1 MLAYELLVG
10 KPPFEVKD
18 EMETR
23 KRIMYE
29 NTLTLPPHVSPEA
42 VNFIK
47 VSNAGRCSCQE
58 IKQACGAECSWS
70 HQQHLKRARPA
81 GGSGKY
87 CSHLYNRSPCA
98 MHYFLQT
105 ALAKNAGMRPAAAD
119 LVHHAWLRPYLLA
132 MAAASGQLDAA
143 TLRWGQRTPFAF

>member
-1 MLAYELLVG
+1 VLAYELLVG

-29 NTLTLPPHVSPEA
+29 TTLTLPPHVSPEA
-42 VNFIK
+42 MNFIK
-47 VSNAGRCSCQE
+47 VGTDVGLHLWRVSAVNGTSC
-58 IKQACGAECSWS
+58 
-70 HQQHLKRARPA
+70 RALLVMPQFVPLQRLLP
-81 GGSGKY
+81 
-87 CSHLYNRSPCA
+87 
-98 MHYFLQT
+98 QT

-143 TLRWGQRTPFAF
+143 TLRSVGGPAGVNEEQTCMPCIALLL